1 MFFGVFKSRV
11 IHGYQH
17 RSLRLG
23 DGSGGADGVQFRGH
37 TELCPGW
44 GPEHARSEIRRAA
57 LFERSLG
64 EIAGRQLAAGG
75 YNLPKMAHHIATDD
89 RNQEYMQSRAFPG
102 SQIIGPHCDALS
114 TACERRLPR
123 VLPEML
129 RPRRQVRHGSA
140 AHAREGRQP
149 GKYI

>member
-1 MFFGVFKSRV
+1 MMFITSMFFGVFKSRV

-89 RNQEYMQSRAFPG
+89 RNQGYMQSRAFPG
-102 SQIIGPHCDALS
+102 S
-114 TACERRLPR
+114 
-123 VLPEML
+123 
-129 RPRRQVRHGSA
+129 
-140 AHAREGRQP
+140 
-149 GKYI
+149 